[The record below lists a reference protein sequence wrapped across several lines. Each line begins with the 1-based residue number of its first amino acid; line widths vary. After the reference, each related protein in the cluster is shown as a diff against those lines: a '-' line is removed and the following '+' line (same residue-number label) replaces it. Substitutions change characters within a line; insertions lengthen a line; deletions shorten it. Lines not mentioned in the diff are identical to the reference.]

1 MPYKATNTKKFLDSR
16 GLTYFSQQLNNYPD
30 NTVIEAVVEGVQD
43 ALDEKLDAVQK
54 GAANGVAPLDA
65 AQKVPLANLSVMT
78 GATNSAAG
86 TSGLVPS
93 SNAGDQNKF
102 LKASGEWGIPAGTSI
117 HQFVLDD
124 MTNATGLYS
133 HTTSL
138 SAARATMKAV
148 NIECSNPDAF
158 LDAITITINNGSILL
173 ECNKVNGSS
182 SILVTAVEGQT
193 GEQLTVS
200 QYAEIIGK
208 IGDITSLTTANK
220 DSLTAAVNEI
230 DSAQNIISAQV
241 TNKID
246 KPVNVP
252 EGKFFQTDL
261 NGNAVWGDAPSS
273 GDISNVVTNV
283 EYDSSLQKITKTI
296 NGTTGDVI
304 DVSTLKSAMNLNN
317 VENKTSATIRQE
329 ITNSNV
335 TAALGYT
342 PIDTRQ
348 KGASHGVAEL
358 GEDGKILASQLPSY
372 VDDVLEYPTTFDFPF
387 EGEAGKIYV
396 ETSTNKT
403 YRWSGSTYVEITSS
417 VTLGETSS
425 TAYRGD
431 RGKAAYD
438 HASAKGSAFTSGL
451 YKITT
456 NSEGH
461 VTNAAAVTKSDITD
475 LGIPSSDTNTTYTL
489 SQDST
494 DKHKIT
500 LTPSSGTET
509 TITLPDQ
516 DTHRPVQINGTE
528 ILGNNT
534 TPLNLKAGSNV
545 GITNTNGT
553 VTITAT
559 DTTYL
564 NKEAVNEGTDV
575 SLVTTGEKYSWN
587 NKTSNE
593 GTVTSVAAGAGLA
606 GGPITSTGTLKADLV
621 NETRSDH
628 AATEYS
634 GSNGNLYPVRLD
646 SNGKLSVVIPP
657 SPSSI
662 TYTLSQDDVDGH
674 IITFTPSNG
683 SPTTITIPDNDSDT
697 KVTSAANHYVPITD
711 IASDMSSIA
720 SGGTASW
727 NADVVQGVTLNT
739 DGKGHVTGISVTSG
753 KIPANPNTDE
763 NVTQT
768 ATTTNAAYEVL
779 FSATDDNTTRTE
791 GTGKT
796 DTLTYNPS
804 TKALLTGG
812 SINGYLLRAASAKNV
827 DDSISSSS
835 TSENLPT
842 SQAVASFVNSA
853 VSGFA
858 ELDGNGKVL
867 SSQLPSYVDDVLEF
881 EEEADFPATGEAG
894 KIYIDLSSNKT
905 YRWSGSAYVEISAS
919 LALGETSSTA
929 YRGDRGKT
937 AYDHANAKGNEY
949 ASGLYKITT
958 NPEGHVTNAVA
969 VGKADITALGIPEIS
984 DIPTNVSDLTNDAGY
999 LTQHQDISGKVDA
1012 VEGKGLSTNDY
1023 TTAEKEKLA
1032 GIAAGATANVVENS
1046 LSSTSTTSALSAAQ
1060 GKALNDTVNKIAES
1074 ALLGNFN
1081 SKSALDTYL
1090 DTLLS
1095 GMRSNEVRS
1104 FAVDCNGAF
1113 DLFAN
1118 GISYVGTIYKSGS
1131 NTTYSHVNMRVIG
1144 GINEI
1149 QGYRTGNGWSY
1160 ESLRSNFLT
1169 VNNALSGD
1177 DLINN
1182 QSDKDLN
1189 HYITTKA
1196 WRIGN
1201 VSRLTNGPVWTLA
1214 GAVGN
1219 LYVRAN
1225 GIYVSQT
1232 FIGNAGLASRT
1243 SADGGSTWNDWAG
1256 YALKNDIDTLTSK
1269 FDPYDNSAISDC
1281 NALMSTGRYKAIN
1294 STVNTPFSSHFV
1306 IDVIAYSSSEVSQIA
1321 KQVYSSRTFARGTAD
1336 GGATWSAW
1344 EELALNSKIPNFQTH
1359 ATYTYSSGSVTDW
1372 NIAIEQ
1378 WIDSLDT
1385 SNMMQIGTVQISGSG
1400 VRMVIVQKF
1409 NANYVSA
1416 IGFGYWTANVTY
1428 YRKIDGV
1435 WSFSILAQKSDIDTL
1450 NSKTTPQLV
1459 TSVPFQ
1465 SGIFECSETQ
1475 TIGDITIPTWSI
1487 YNCKVRE
1494 NDGVATVIN
1503 TTDGRMWVIAGSH
1516 NAWSKCVSH

>member
-65 AQKVPLANLSVMT
+65 TQKVPIVNLSVMT
-78 GATNSAAG
+78 GATNSTAG

-124 MTNATGLYS
+124 MTNATGSYS
-133 HTTSL
+133 HATSL

-182 SILVTAVEGQT
+182 SILVTAVEGQA

-200 QYAEIIGK
+200 QYAELIGK

-230 DSAQNIISAQV
+230 DSAQNTISSQV

-252 EGKFFQTDL
+252 EGKFLQTDS
-261 NGNAVWGDAPSS
+261 NGNAVWGDASSS

-283 EYDSSLQKITKTI
+283 EFDSSLQKFTKTI
-296 NGTTGDVI
+296 NGTTGDIV

-342 PIDTRQ
+342 PIDMRQ
-348 KGASHGVAEL
+348 KGASYGVAEL
-358 GEDGKILASQLPSY
+358 GDDGKVLASQLPSF
-372 VDDVLEYPTTFDFPF
+372 VDDVLEYSTTFDFPL

-396 ETSTNKT
+396 DTSTNKT
-403 YRWSGSTYVEITSS
+403 YRWSGSTYIEITSS

-431 RGKAAYD
+431 RGKVAYD

-461 VTNAAAVTKSDITD
+461 VTNATAVTKSDITD

-494 DKHKIT
+494 DKHKVT
-500 LTPSSGTET
+500 LTPSFGTET
-509 TITLPDQ
+509 TITIPDQ
-516 DTHRPVQINGTE
+516 DTHRPVQVNGTE

-553 VTITAT
+553 VTIAAT

-593 GTVTSVAAGAGLA
+593 GTVTSVAAGAGLT
-606 GGPITSTGTLKADLV
+606 GGPITSTGILKADLV
-621 NETRSDH
+621 DETRSDH

-657 SPSSI
+657 SPSSV
-662 TYTLSQDDVDGH
+662 TYTLSQDPSDGH
-674 IITFTPSNG
+674 IITLTPSNG
-683 SPTTITIPDNDSDT
+683 SPTTITIPDNNSDT

-711 IASDMSSIA
+711 IESDMSSIA

-727 NADVVQGVTLNT
+727 NADVVRGVTLNT

-753 KIPANPNTDE
+753 KIPVNPNTDE

-768 ATTTNAAYEVL
+768 ATTTDAAYEVL
-779 FSATDDNTTRTE
+779 FSATNDNTTRTE
-791 GTGKT
+791 GAGKT

-804 TKALLTGG
+804 TKALSTGG
-812 SINGYLLRAASAKNV
+812 TINGYLLRAASAKNV

-1060 GKALNDTVNKIAES
+1060 GKALNDSFNLLNSKVTDKLDKYDAGTITATDANNAIALALQNAYTAGVVNKTKEMAVVEFLYGNEPYMAQCIGKGQYIYFICHTWNKIYNGWWENGTTQCRDFTDVNSNKANIANLSYGQYTYASQDAMETGLVNL
-1074 ALLGNFN
+1074 ATTLGVSKTTAIYLYPNF
-1081 SKSALDTYL
+1081 
-1090 DTLLS
+1090 
-1095 GMRSNEVRS
+1095 G
-1104 FAVDCNGAF
+1104 
-1113 DLFAN
+1113 N
-1118 GISYVGTIYKSGS
+1118 GIFAGAPGVATIETGYSVSYFSVLFHNYSGVFYGKYLNGTWTWDSLVLNSNISRLNSDANLTNDILVDAVNCSNSTFFYGSGTAYTGSVPNVNYEYGTFMVNVRRTSKYVIAQSAS
-1131 NTTYSHVNMRVIG
+1131 NDIA
-1144 GINEI
+1144 INV
-1149 QGYRTGNGWSY
+1149 Y
-1160 ESLRSNFLT
+1160 ES
-1169 VNNALSGD
+1169 G
-1177 DLINN
+1177 
-1182 QSDKDLN
+1182 
-1189 HYITTKA
+1189 A
-1196 WRIGN
+1196 WIG
-1201 VSRLTNGPVWTLA
+1201 W
-1214 GAVGN
+1214 
-1219 LYVRAN
+1219 
-1225 GIYVSQT
+1225 Q
-1232 FIGNAGLASRT
+1232 
-1243 SADGGSTWNDWAG
+1243 
-1256 YALKNDIDTLTSK
+1256 
-1269 FDPYDNSAISDC
+1269 
-1281 NALMSTGRYKAIN
+1281 
-1294 STVNTPFSSHFV
+1294 
-1306 IDVIAYSSSEVSQIA
+1306 
-1321 KQVYSSRTFARGTAD
+1321 
-1336 GGATWSAW
+1336 
-1344 EELALNSKIPNFQTH
+1344 ELALNSKLTPIDGELTDIITPTRRDLAKYSVSGNVCTIFMNNVSFSGS
-1359 ATYTYSSGSVTDW
+1359 YSSDTPVFGCPYRPRYLTRFIMYDQDLNIIPCWVNGTTGNVTINGYTGGKLLYGSV
-1372 NIAIEQ
+1372 
-1378 WIDSLDT
+1378 SFLC
-1385 SNMMQIGTVQISGSG
+1385 
-1400 VRMVIVQKF
+1400 VR
-1409 NANYVSA
+1409 
-1416 IGFGYWTANVTY
+1416 
-1428 YRKIDGV
+1428 D
-1435 WSFSILAQKSDIDTL
+1435 
-1450 NSKTTPQLV
+1450 
-1459 TSVPFQ
+1459 
-1465 SGIFECSETQ
+1465 
-1475 TIGDITIPTWSI
+1475 
-1487 YNCKVRE
+1487 
-1494 NDGVATVIN
+1494 
-1503 TTDGRMWVIAGSH
+1503 
-1516 NAWSKCVSH
+1516 